1 MKNLIV
7 GVAAAAVLAA
17 GALVFSSVKVSA
29 KMPLYLDVYYGCTG
43 PVIPAY
49 TVDGRTVGVCANR
62 SIYQCPSSLCDKI
75 PQPMDPTDIDNDEIA
90 KVDPEVCPFEPAPDR
105 IDDPSTGKVN

>member
-29 KMPLYLDVYYGCTG
+29 KVEPYLDVYYGCTG
-43 PVIPAY
+43 PVIPGY
-49 TVDGRTVGVCANR
+49 LNGRTVGVCADR
-62 SIYQCPSSLCDKI
+62 SIYQCSAHCDKI
-75 PQPMDPTDIDNDEIA
+75 LEPDIFEDPFTDRVPDDLIDMG
-90 KVDPEVCPFEPAPDR
+90 KVDTEKADFDNHSNYKK
-105 IDDPSTGKVN
+105 IK

>member
-29 KMPLYLDVYYGCTG
+29 RVQEPYIDVYIGCTG
-43 PVIPAY
+43 PVIPGY
-49 TVDGRTVGVCANR
+49 LNGRTVGVCADR
-62 SIYQCPSSLCDKI
+62 SIYQCSAHCDKVLE
-75 PQPMDPTDIDNDEIA
+75 P
-90 KVDPEVCPFEPAPDR
+90 KPFEDPFTDRVPDELVDAG
-105 IDDPSTGKVN
+105 IDDPNTWKKVN

>member
-17 GALVFSSVKVSA
+17 GALLFSSVKVSA
-29 KMPLYLDVYYGCTG
+29 RVEPYLDVYFGCTG

-49 TVDGRTVGVCANR
+49 AVDGRTVGVCANR

-75 PQPMDPTDIDNDEIA
+75 PQPMDPTDIDNGETA
-90 KVDPEVCPFEPAPDR
+90 KLDPDICPFEPAPDR
-105 IDDPSTGKVN
+105 IDDPSTQKIN

>member
-29 KMPLYLDVYYGCTG
+29 RVYLDLDYYVGCTG
-43 PVIPAY
+43 PMIPAY
-49 TVDGRTVGVCANR
+49 TADGRTVGVCADR
-62 SIYQCPSSLCDKI
+62 STYQCSSSHCDKI
-75 PQPMDPTDIDNDEIA
+75 PQPRDPNDIDNGEIG
-90 KVDPEVCPFEPAPDR
+90 KVDPEFL
-105 IDDPSTGKVN
+105 SL

>member
-29 KMPLYLDVYYGCTG
+29 KIQPDLDVYYGCTG
-43 PVIPAY
+43 PVIPGY
-49 TVDGRTVGVCANR
+49 YNGRTVGVCADR
-62 SIYQCPSSLCDKI
+62 SIYPCSAQCDKVLE
-75 PQPMDPTDIDNDEIA
+75 P
-90 KVDPEVCPFEPAPDR
+90 KPFEEPFTDRVPDELVDAG
-105 IDDPSTGKVN
+105 IDDPNTWNKVN

>member
-17 GALVFSSVKVSA
+17 GALVFTSVKVSA
-29 KMPLYLDVYYGCTG
+29 KIQPDLDVYDGCTG
-43 PVIPAY
+43 PVVPAY
-49 TVDGRTVGVCANR
+49 TVDRRMVGVCANR
-62 SIYQCPSSLCDKI
+62 SIYQCFSAYCDKFVE
-75 PQPMDPTDIDNDEIA
+75 PTYKPDPRI
-90 KVDPEVCPFEPAPDR
+90 VDKERYPGDVVDAG

>member
-17 GALVFSSVKVSA
+17 GALVFTSVKVSA
-29 KMPLYLDVYYGCTG
+29 RVQEPYIDVYIGCTG

-49 TVDGRTVGVCANR
+49 TADGRTVGVCADR
-62 SIYQCPSSLCDKI
+62 SIYQCSAHCDAVLEPDEPI
-75 PQPMDPTDIDNDEIA
+75 VGPDVDRYPGDTFLPGDPAEYKKDEKDNWN
-90 KVDPEVCPFEPAPDR
+90 R
-105 IDDPSTGKVN
+105 IK

>member
-17 GALVFSSVKVSA
+17 GALVFTSVKVSA
-29 KMPLYLDVYYGCTG
+29 RVQEPYIDVYFGCTG

-49 TVDGRTVGVCANR
+49 TADGRTVGVCADR
-62 SIYQCPSSLCDKI
+62 SIYQCSAHCDAVLEPK
-75 PQPMDPTDIDNDEIA
+75 
-90 KVDPEVCPFEPAPDR
+90 PFEDPFTDRVPDELV
-105 IDDPSTGKVN
+105 DAGKDPSTQKIN

>member
-29 KMPLYLDVYYGCTG
+29 KIQPDLDVYYGCTG

-49 TVDGRTVGVCANR
+49 TADGRTVGVCADR
-62 SIYQCPSSLCDKI
+62 SIYQCSAHCDAVLEPDEPIVGPDDRYPGDTFLPDESAEYKK
-75 PQPMDPTDIDNDEIA
+75 DEKDNWN
-90 KVDPEVCPFEPAPDR
+90 R
-105 IDDPSTGKVN
+105 IK

>member
-17 GALVFSSVKVSA
+17 GALVFTSVKVSA
-29 KMPLYLDVYYGCTG
+29 RVQEPYIDVYIGCTG

-49 TVDGRTVGVCANR
+49 TADGRTVGVCADR
-62 SIYQCPSSLCDKI
+62 SIYQCSAHCDAVLEPDEPIVGPDDRYPGDTFLPDESAEYKK
-75 PQPMDPTDIDNDEIA
+75 DEKDNWN
-90 KVDPEVCPFEPAPDR
+90 R
-105 IDDPSTGKVN
+105 IK

>member
-17 GALVFSSVKVSA
+17 GTLVFTSVKVSA
-29 KMPLYLDVYYGCTG
+29 RQPYMDVYFGCTG

-49 TVDGRTVGVCANR
+49 TVDGRIVGVCADRATYSCSAHCNKILEPDTIDD
-62 SIYQCPSSLCDKI
+62 SNTAICPGDSDNSKI
-75 PQPMDPTDIDNDEIA
+75 DDQTS
-90 KVDPEVCPFEPAPDR
+90 KR
-105 IDDPSTGKVN
+105 ID

>member
-29 KMPLYLDVYYGCTG
+29 KVEPYLDVYYGCTG
-43 PVIPAY
+43 PVIPGY
-49 TVDGRTVGVCANR
+49 LNGRTVGVCADR
-62 SIYQCPSSLCDKI
+62 SIYQCSAHCDKVLE
-75 PQPMDPTDIDNDEIA
+75 PDDPFGPIVGPDDRYPGDTFL
-90 KVDPEVCPFEPAPDR
+90 PGEPAEYKKDEKDNWNR
-105 IDDPSTGKVN
+105 IK